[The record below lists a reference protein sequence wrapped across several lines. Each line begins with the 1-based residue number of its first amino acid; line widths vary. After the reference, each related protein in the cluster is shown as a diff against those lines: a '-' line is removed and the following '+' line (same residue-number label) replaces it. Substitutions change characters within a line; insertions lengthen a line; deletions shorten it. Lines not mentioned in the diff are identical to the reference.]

1 MKYGYMNYRKHLL
14 VGKNERPMNLGD
26 PIQSF
31 AVLELYK
38 KIGIPE
44 EDIVPLDRYDLADYV
59 GEDVVAIVNG
69 AENYEHFCYATRFL
83 PVSDKI
89 HPVFIGLHF
98 HRDLSEEE
106 LTSLRNH
113 QPVGCRDEYTVK
125 YLKSKGIDAFL
136 TGCLTMLFPKRSED
150 KEFEKVFIV
159 DCPESILE
167 HIPKE
172 IKEGAE
178 YLSQVIRMHSDSQD
192 FRLTL
197 EETEQY
203 NKMAREQLNRY
214 RDEARLVIT
223 TRLHVASPCAAMG
236 IPVVLVRD
244 TYDERYQFI
253 DRFLPLHY
261 PKDLDA
267 MDFDSV
273 HAGIPEEVK
282 SALTDISRN
291 MLETAKLKVK
301 FDAIYSNRIQNMDYF
316 CEEEIAAQKLPMNL
330 ADSFEYCIWGVCM
343 PNSYLLY
350 EQMVKYYPN
359 ARLKY
364 AIDTY
369 AAGVY
374 KDNIRIIHPDD
385 IEKLVDK
392 KTWILVVAPAA
403 HEVAYKMLL
412 CNYSFALIKGTAC
425 KTFEKL

>member
-14 VGKNERPMNLGD
+14 AGKNERPMNLGD

-38 KIGIPE
+38 KLGISE
-44 EDIVPLDRYDLADYV
+44 KDIVPLDRYDLADYA
-59 GEDVVAIVNG
+59 GEDIITIING

-89 HPVFIGLHF
+89 YPVFIGLHF

-113 QPVGCRDEYTVK
+113 QPVGCRDECTVQ

-136 TGCLTMLFPKRSED
+136 TGCLTMLFPRRNED
-150 KEFEKVFIV
+150 RKYEKVFIV

-167 HIPKE
+167 HIPDE
-172 IKEGAE
+172 IKRDAE
-178 YLSQVIRMHSDSQD
+178 YLSQVIRMHSDSLD

-197 EETEQY
+197 KETEYY
-203 NKMAREQLNRY
+203 NRQAREQLNRY

-236 IPVVLVRD
+236 IPVVLARD
-244 TYDERYQFI
+244 TYDERYRFI
-253 DRFLPLHY
+253 DRFLPLYY
-261 PKDLDA
+261 PKDLDDL
-267 MDFDSV
+267 DFDSV
-273 HAGIPEEVK
+273 HAVIPEEVK
-282 SALTDISRN
+282 STLTDISRN
-291 MLETAKLKVK
+291 MLEMAKLRVELE
-301 FDAIYSNRIQNMDYF
+301 AIYSDKIQNIDYF
-316 CEEEIAAQKLPMNL
+316 CEEEIAVRKLPMNPVN
-330 ADSFEYCIWGVCM
+330 SFEYCIWGVCM

-350 EQMVKYYPN
+350 EQMTKHYPN

-369 AAGVY
+369 ATGIY
-374 KDNIRIIHPDD
+374 KDNIRIIHPNV

-403 HEVAYKMLL
+403 HEVAHKMLQ
-412 CNYSFALIKGTAC
+412 CNYNFALIKGTVC
-425 KTFEKL
+425 KIFEKS